1 MKRSSILLAGL
12 LATVFAAP
20 AAMAQ
25 DPVKIGMITTLAGPA
40 GYLGQDVRDG
50 FNLAVELG
58 GGKLGGVPV
67 EVVVEDDNRNPGQAR
82 QIAERM
88 VFDDDIKIMTGI
100 IFSNIANAVIP
111 DVVDAGAFYISPNA
125 SPSNLAGAE
134 CNPNYFSVAW
144 QNDALHEAAGY
155 VAENAG
161 YKTAFLLA
169 ANYQA
174 GKDALTGFKRRF
186 SGEVVGEI
194 YTPIEQNE
202 FSAELAQI
210 RAANPEVVYQF
221 FPGGAGIAFLRQYQQ
236 AGLLGEIPLV
246 LGEPTGDA
254 VILKAVGD
262 AAVGLQVGSHWNEDF
277 DNEASKAFVAAW
289 REKYGD
295 RPITT
300 YASQGYDTA
309 HVIGSGLEA
318 NGGDMEDADTFRE
331 GARAANFESVRGSFA
346 FDTNQHPIQDWYA
359 MTVVAGENGPKL
371 RTDAKV
377 AEAVSDVYVQ
387 DCKM

>member
-1 MKRSSILLAGL
+1 MNARSLLLAGL
-12 LATVFAAP
+12 LASACAIP
-20 AAMAQ
+20 GAQAQ
-25 DPVKIGMITTLAGPA
+25 DPVKIGMVTTLSGPA

-58 GGKLGGVPV
+58 EGKLGGVPV

-82 QIAERM
+82 QIAEGM
-88 VFDDDIKIMTGI
+88 VFDEDIKIMTGI
-100 IFSNIANAVIP
+100 IFSNILNAVAP
-111 DVVDAGAFYISPNA
+111 DVLDADAFYISPNA
-125 SPSNLAGAE
+125 APSNLAGAE
-134 CNPNYFSVAW
+134 CDQNFFSVAW
-144 QNDALHEAAGY
+144 QNDALHEAAGF
-155 VAENAG
+155 VAENEG
-161 YKTAFLLA
+161 YGSAFLLA

-254 VILKAVGD
+254 VILNAVGD
-262 AAVGLQVGSHWNEDF
+262 AALGLRVGSHWNEDF
-277 DNEASKAFVAAW
+277 DNEASQTFVAAW
-289 REKYGD
+289 RERYGD

-309 HVIGSGLEA
+309 HVIGAGLAA
-318 NGGDMEDADTFRE
+318 NGGDMDDADTFRE
-331 GARAANFESVRGSFA
+331 GVRSADFESVRGDFA
-346 FDTNQHPIQDWYA
+346 FDKNHQPIQNWYA
-359 MTVVAGENGPKL
+359 MTVVEGENGPKL
-371 RTDAKV
+371 RTDGIV
-377 AEAVSDVYVQ
+377 AEHVSDVYV
-387 DCKM
+387 DECKM